1 MYERLGIAWAC
12 SLLGFISIL
21 LGVIP
26 FMFLRYGV
34 TIRQNS
40 KFCRELAAKKEE
52 RKKQS
57 G

>member
-1 MYERLGIAWAC
+1 
-12 SLLGFISIL
+12 
-21 LGVIP
+21 
-26 FMFLRYGV
+26 MFLRYGV